1 MFYIRMLWG
10 KVVLQLLPNFLMCS
24 SRRKNAYYSRYFPYD
39 KQRKPGA

>member
-1 MFYIRMLWG
+1 MFYIRTLSE

-24 SRRKNAYYSRYFPYD
+24 SRRKNAYYPRYSPYD